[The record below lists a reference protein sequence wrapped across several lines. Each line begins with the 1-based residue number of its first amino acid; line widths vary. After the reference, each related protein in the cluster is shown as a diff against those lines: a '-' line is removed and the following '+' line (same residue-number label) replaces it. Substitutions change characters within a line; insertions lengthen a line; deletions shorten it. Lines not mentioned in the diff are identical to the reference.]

1 MQEPLI
7 GRSVKRSE
15 DPRLITGSAT
25 YTDDIQKTGMLY
37 AYVIRSPYAHARIV
51 KIDKAAAESMEGVT
65 GVYTYDDLAAY
76 FKAPLPCAW
85 AAFPDLKNPAHWPLA
100 PQIARH
106 VGDPIAVVVAT
117 DRALAKDAADL
128 VEVEYD
134 ALPAIVDPAQA
145 LAPGAPKV
153 HAELADNVAYRFNYA
168 TAGVDAAFAQADV
181 VVKHRFMQQRLVPH
195 ALEPRAY
202 VAEYHRAN
210 GELTLT
216 SSTQIPHLLKLFTAV
231 CLGLP
236 EHLVRVIAPEVG
248 GGFGSKLQVYAE
260 EIIACALAMHL
271 GKPIK
276 WTMERREEFLATHH
290 GREGIMEVSFA
301 AAKSGQLQGIKV
313 DWIADM
319 GAYNMLNGPYVPI
332 LGFLVL
338 PGPYANREFG
348 CNITGVFTNKTGT
361 DAYRGA
367 GRPEA
372 TYVLERMMDLLA
384 AELGM
389 DPVAVRQQNLI
400 PADQFPFTNASG
412 ITYDVGEYHGALDTA
427 LKAIDY
433 AGFRREQMARVAS
446 GSPKLLGIGLS
457 TYIEACGLAP
467 AGATHGSAY
476 GAHLYESAQIQVH
489 QTGKVTVFT
498 GASAHGQGHETTF
511 AQLVADRLG
520 VAFTDVVIRH
530 GDTAAGPFGLGTY
543 GSRSLVVGGMAIWE
557 ACERVRAKATRIAAH
572 LLDVPEAQIEMP
584 GHVAGDA
591 PQVQHARAEGHFNGC
606 YCVKGSPERSLSF
619 AEIAARA
626 NLASHAGLP
635 AGMEPGL
642 DVTVNFTPSN
652 FSYPAG
658 THICTVEVDTETG
671 KVDLLRFV
679 AVDDCGTVLNPLIA
693 EGQVHG
699 GLAQGIAQ
707 ALFEELRY
715 DEYGQPLGTSLM
727 EYAFPSAPDLPSFET
742 QFHST
747 PSPTNPLGAKGI
759 GEAGTIGSTP
769 AVINAVCDAL
779 RHLGVKDIDMPATP
793 PRVWAAIQA
802 AGRQQ

>member
-7 GRSVKRSE
+7 GRALKRSE

-25 YTDDIQKTGMLY
+25 YTDDIQKPGMLY
-37 AYVIRSPYAHARIV
+37 AYVIRSPYAHAQIV
-51 KIDKAAAESMEGVT
+51 RIDKAEAESIDGVA
-65 GVYTYDDLAAY
+65 GVYTYDDLASY

-85 AAFPDLKNPAHWPLA
+85 AAFPNLKNPAHWPLA
-100 PQIARH
+100 PKVVRH
-106 VGDPIAVVVAT
+106 VGDPVAVVVAS
-117 DRALAKDAADL
+117 DRAVAKDAADL
-128 VEVEYD
+128 VEIEYD
-134 ALPAIVDPAQA
+134 ALPAVVDVEEA

-153 HAELADNVAYRFNYA
+153 HAELADNIAYTFDYS
-168 TAGVDAAFAQADV
+168 TPGVEAAFQKADV
-181 VVKHRFMQQRLVPH
+181 VVKHRFQQQRLVPH

-271 GKPIK
+271 NRPIK

-290 GREGIMEVSFA
+290 GREGIIEVAFA
-301 AAKSGQLQGIKV
+301 ASKSGEVQGIRV

-338 PGPYANREFG
+338 PGPYANKEFE
-348 CNITGVFTNKTGT
+348 CHIKGVFTHKTGT

-384 AELGM
+384 AEVGM
-389 DPVAVRQQNLI
+389 DPVAVRQKNLI
-400 PADQFPFTNASG
+400 QPNQFPFTNASG
-412 ITYDVGEYHGALDTA
+412 ITYDVGDYQATLERA
-427 LKAIDY
+427 LKVIDY
-433 AGFRREQMARVAS
+433 EGFRREQLARVAS
-446 GSPKLLGIGLS
+446 GSPRLLGIGIS

-476 GAHLYESAQIQVH
+476 GAHLYETAQIQVH

-498 GASAHGQGHETTF
+498 GASPHGQGHETTF
-511 AQLVADRLG
+511 AQIVADRLG
-520 VAFTDVVIRH
+520 VPFADVVIRH

-557 ACERVRAKATRIAAH
+557 ACEKVRAKAAQIAAY
-572 LLDVPEAQIEMP
+572 LLDVPEAQIELP
-584 GHVAGDA
+584 GHVAGHPA
-591 PQVQHARAEGHFNGC
+591 KGQGAEGSFNGR
-606 YCVKGSPERSLSF
+606 YHVKGDPSRALSF

-635 AGMEPGL
+635 KGMEPGL
-642 DVTVNFTPSN
+642 DATVFFTPSN

-658 THICTVEVDTETG
+658 AHICTVEVDSETG
-671 KVDLLRFV
+671 KVKILRFV
-679 AVDDCGTVLNPLIA
+679 AVDDCGTVLNPLVA

-707 ALFEELRY
+707 ALYEELRY

-727 EYAFPSAPDLPSFET
+727 DYGFPSAPDLGSFET
-742 QFHST
+742 EFHGT

-779 RHLGVKDIDMPATP
+779 RHLGVQDIAMPATP
-793 PRVWAAIQA
+793 PRVWAAIRA
-802 AGRQQ
+802 AGRKQ

>member
-7 GRSVKRSE
+7 GRSIKRSE

-25 YTDDIQKTGMLY
+25 YTDDIQKAGMLY
-37 AYVIRSPYAHARIV
+37 AYVIRSPYAHAKIV
-51 KIDKAAAESMEGVT
+51 KIEKGAAESIEGVT
-65 GVYTYDDLAAY
+65 GIYTYDDLASY

-100 PQIARH
+100 PQVVRH
-106 VGDPIAVVVAT
+106 VGDPVAVVVAT
-117 DRALAKDAADL
+117 DRAIAKDAADL

-134 ALPAIVDPAQA
+134 ALPAVVDPAEA

-168 TAGVDAAFAQADV
+168 TAGVDAAFDKAEV

-276 WTMERREEFLATHH
+276 WTMERREEFLSTHH

-301 AAKSGQLQGIKV
+301 ASKSGELQGIKV

-389 DPVAVRQQNLI
+389 DPVAVRQKNLI
-400 PADQFPFTNASG
+400 PTDQFPFTNASG
-412 ITYDVGEYHGALDTA
+412 ITYDIGDYHAALEKA

-433 AGFRREQMARVAS
+433 ESFRKEQLARVAA

-498 GASAHGQGHETTF
+498 GASPHGQGHETTF
-511 AQLVADRLG
+511 AQMVADRLG
-520 VAFTDVVIRH
+520 VAFEDVVIRH

-557 ACERVRAKATRIAAH
+557 ACERVRAKAARIAAH
-572 LLDVPEAQIEMP
+572 LLGVPEAEMSMP
-584 GHVAGDA
+584 GPVTDPHLSKKGQFDITY
-591 PQVQHARAEGHFNGC
+591 HA
-606 YCVKGSPERSLSF
+606 KSDPERRLTF

-635 AGMEPGL
+635 EGMEPGL
-642 DVTVNFTPSN
+642 DVTVNFTPNN

-679 AVDDCGTVLNPLIA
+679 AVDDCGTVLNPMVA

-769 AVINAVCDAL
+769 AVINAICDAL

-793 PRVWAAIQA
+793 PRVWAAIRA